1 MNKKIGNETIGK
13 IIVAALAIGAFFY
26 VKHNFTFNFVALFVA
41 LLGFMTLP
49 LWITER
55 PKRYIVDPQTRSK
68 TLDYVRNQKGRPV
81 FNPWASRIYALA
93 IWAFGCLA
101 LYALGNY
108 FNAHNN
114 VYYNYEHHALRVDGV
129 KVEGKDFVL
138 ASAERDA
145 FLDVPTINGDVV
157 IKGYDEEGVHLE
169 LKGVT
174 TPIYM
179 KQYSP
184 KSKDP
189 VGYKCANEL
198 MVPFRASDRVEIIFK
213 ASSSSEPSVVSFTIK
228 ECHEDG
234 ILGGIVKKSSDSI
247 ECDFTE
253 GQYTGISSFHTF
265 IRNGYSLEGMASDV
279 PLKTDLT
286 GINVVRADVALNCKR
301 RELYDKYSK
310 RPYYIELEKGHSVR
324 TVKVYGEKGLEVV
337 KNVSEVES
345 DETELTI
352 KYNEPFYIGSGDD
365 KSESIYFALAED
377 KTLQV
382 LYELPKY
389 QRLTSSDGGL
399 ESTVMVTST
408 LVNPN
413 ANGDGDSGL
422 IENLTDNVLLFDV
435 FNNYSNSFNIVP
447 FYLSYMGGPTN
458 ERMQFVVMTPSSDAV
473 SCGAKIGKDHAY
485 FSGVKSKNGTE
496 WLIQVEDF
504 KSTSPFR
511 STKMAW
517 ILFGSICLCMLS
529 LLYSGQRRLSTGLEY
544 AVYLVMIAFL
554 SVRFFLM
561 WRVTVFP
568 PLATISWFEFEHF
581 RDSKW
586 LNVALLGLGI
596 FFGII
601 TLIKVV
607 LNYTQKHK
615 ITLLEFLSRIRGLL
629 IAAALVA
636 VCALAGLV
644 LNWKAACVL
653 AAAILVVA
661 VLIRV
666 LWPGFLSKVAETV
679 CNPGVMFGLITLV
692 GVVVFLIAEVS
703 STPVLTVLLPVFAYL
718 VMDALI
724 YGLFAKT
731 YLQDFKRNH
740 KLDAVGERATAF
752 ALSMWNMLLI
762 SGVTLIADGGYGV
775 MFTMFALF
783 SLWFKIADL
792 YQYTR
797 YDKDS
802 KTVADGA
809 FWVLFAILTLIVIFY
824 KRLFLLLIN
833 SFVAGTAWLSVTLA
847 CLVLLLIVVCVLLLL
862 DQDAKSI
869 LAFVKMRYV
878 PISIISALFVA
889 ILVIGVI
896 KGPEKLSG
904 SHMEYRCRVHM
915 ENAGSILYNRIHT
928 PTEQNKFMQASLND
942 WILYEY
948 ERIGDDVK
956 AFGENGNG
964 YFKIQPQSKLGAMWF
979 AQTTDICISRYVIA
993 EHGKT
998 LAWLFVA
1005 AFAALLLIALREVS
1019 GYRWSRIV
1027 AVQVTLLFA
1036 VQSLMILLANTRAFI
1051 FFGQDF
1057 PLVSITSRLS
1067 SLYFFMLMMLCVVSA
1082 ILGRN
1087 KYLSDFADNLQLD
1100 TKLQAKNGAL
1110 RNNIIF
1116 FFVVAPTILYFTGKS
1131 DKNVVDDTEKP
1142 KTENVEVAKPKRL
1155 NEKQL
1160 RKKAESKKKDESAE
1174 GSSVEIKC
1182 ISCDERFEVSEND
1195 AVRIKH
1201 VEGQNLYVFECPKCG
1216 AEKDVRASSFR
1227 SDMKWLD
1234 EISFY
1239 KNGVYDVDTLLT
1251 VVNAELESIVNPA
1264 FRNYQKNVQG
1274 APRLQRNMSVYV
1286 AQVMDDTVY
1295 MRNAIAQCSEFTRK
1309 MLTRY
1314 RVEDSR
1320 DNSVRSLICVR
1331 NTRSFEFKKNRG
1343 QNTYKVLSKDTL
1355 EFCTSLEHF
1364 KYELPKKVAN
1374 RWDGHVVEVV
1384 RDNYPDTVYKTSG
1397 NGWDAVYIPAAYTG
1411 DGQPVQIVRAVDN
1424 GGFDLVGINALLSV
1438 TSKGLN
1444 VVNVS
1449 QRDFLISRD
1458 RVIDDLPLERYS
1470 YIARNILL
1478 NGKRTF
1484 IYPNG
1489 KKMFWARELTASKMR
1504 ELKSGDPD
1512 AEITVS
1518 TDLSNRL
1525 YDVYMKHVGSE
1536 EGSNDDRTVI
1546 CADGDGRIR
1555 AMVDYRSD
1563 PAFRLNP
1570 NDYKS
1575 IGEVSEFLS
1584 ANREKGRTTESRFFG
1599 NYANNALRRGPG
1611 STQKPI
1617 VWSAVTSMYNTGW
1630 WNNLKMAPVPLFRN
1644 ADNKSTL
1651 RTADKTYYYF
1661 KKYAG
1666 HSMESQ
1672 FKSRITDEGNEN
1684 PLNLREYMYKS
1695 SNYYNSV
1702 MAYLGAYSVEEISSA
1717 SNIFRDSKVYRGM
1730 TLPVRPVRS
1739 NYSTEAQFR
1748 SAMDAYGDN
1757 LKRYEAAIKSFPT
1770 MYIDKGERKPV
1781 TFDRF
1786 LNESMA
1792 LNAQALLPKGLYDN
1806 FGLEPIVSKP
1816 MSKRPY
1822 TYFNMSIR
1830 NGKTSDRQLNEYVV
1844 RSVAIG
1850 NNSVW
1855 QVSPRRMAEMYGR
1868 LVGLNKSYT
1877 LSLDAKTENGSAYKT
1892 AYDQFDLHKTWADPD
1907 KYQEVRKELLLGMSD
1922 VFSTKYDAT
1931 AKDLKLVGTVLGKK
1945 DGQTVTLSLDGGS
1958 AGSSSKFYIYGKTGT
1973 INGYWGSLDGEDHM
1987 LATVITDR
1995 PLSQCS
2001 AEELKDVKFYV
2012 IYQVDYSY
2020 KGHGWKEVDR
2030 DIILEVLHSKA
2041 FKKYM
2046 GLK

>member
-1 MNKKIGNETIGK
+1 MKNKIDNKTIGK
-13 IIVAALAIGAFFY
+13 ILIVALTIVAFLY
-26 VKHNFTFNFVALFVA
+26 VKHNFTFNFVALFMA
-41 LLGFMTLP
+41 LCGFMTLP
-49 LWITER
+49 LWITDR
-55 PKRYIVDPQTRSK
+55 PKRYIIDPQTRLK

-81 FNPWASRIYALA
+81 FNPWTSRIYALA

-114 VYYNYEHHALRVDGV
+114 VYYNYDHHALRVDGV
-129 KVEGKDFVL
+129 KVGPDKDFVL

-145 FLDVPTINGDVV
+145 FLDVPTINGEVL
-157 IKGYDEEGVHLE
+157 IKGYDSTGVHLE
-169 LKGVT
+169 LNGVT

-198 MVPFRASDRVEIIFK
+198 MVPFRAYDRVEIITH

-228 ECHEDG
+228 ELHEDG
-234 ILGGIVKKSSDSI
+234 ILGGIVKKPSDYI
-247 ECDFTE
+247 ECQFTE
-253 GQYTGISSFHTF
+253 GQYTGISSFDTF

-301 RELYDKYSK
+301 RDLHDKYSE
-310 RPYYIELEKGHSVR
+310 RPYFIELENGHSVK
-324 TVKVYGEKGLEVV
+324 TIKVYGKNGVEEKNV
-337 KNVSEVES
+337 NVSEMES

-352 KYNEPFYIGSGDD
+352 KYNEPFYVGSGDD
-365 KSESIYFALAED
+365 KSESIYFASAED
-377 KTLQV
+377 ETLHV

-389 QRLTSSDGGL
+389 QRLTSSDGGQ
-399 ESTVMVTST
+399 ESTAMVTST
-408 LVNPN
+408 LVNPS

-422 IENLTDNVLLFDV
+422 IENLTDNVLIFDL
-435 FNNYSNSFNIVP
+435 FNNYDNSFNIVP

-458 ERMQFVVMTPSSDAV
+458 ERMQFVVKTPPSDAV

-517 ILFGSICLCMLS
+517 ILFGSICLCILS
-529 LLYSGQRRLSTGLEY
+529 LLYSGKRNLSTGLEY
-544 AVYLVMIAFL
+544 AVYLVLIAFL
-554 SVRFFLM
+554 SIRFFLM

-581 RDSKW
+581 RDAKW
-586 LNVALLGLGI
+586 LNVTLMGLGI
-596 FFGII
+596 FFGVI

-607 LNYTQKHK
+607 LNYAQKQK
-615 ITLLEFLSRIRGLL
+615 ITILEFLFRVRAFLL
-629 IAAALVA
+629 VSALVA

-644 LNWKAACVL
+644 LGWKVAGLL
-653 AAAILVVA
+653 AVAILVVT

-666 LWPGFLSKVAETV
+666 VCPGFLSKVASKV
-679 CNPGVMFGLITLV
+679 SNPGVMFGLITLV
-692 GVVVFLIAEVS
+692 GSGVFMIAKMT

-718 VMDALI
+718 AVDALI

-731 YLQDFKRNH
+731 YLQDFKRNNT
-740 KLDAVGERATAF
+740 LDAVGERATAF

-802 KTVADGA
+802 KAVTNVA
-809 FWVLFAILTLIVIFY
+809 FWVLFAVLTLIVIFY
-824 KRLFLLLIN
+824 KRLFLLVIN
-833 SFVAGTAWLSVTLA
+833 SFVAGTAWLSVTIA
-847 CLVLLLIVVCVLLLL
+847 CLLLLLIVVCVLLLL
-862 DQDAKSI
+862 DQDVKSV
-869 LAFVKMRYV
+869 LAFVKKRYV

-889 ILVIGVI
+889 IVVLGVI
-896 KGPEKLSG
+896 YGPKKLSG

-915 ENAGSILYNRIHT
+915 ENAGSILYNRIQT

-956 AFGENGNG
+956 TFGEKGNG

-1005 AFAALLLIALREVS
+1005 AFVALLLIALREVS

-1027 AVQVTLLFA
+1027 VVQVSLLFA
-1036 VQSLMILLANTRAFI
+1036 VQALMILLANTRAFI

-1067 SLYFFMLMMLCVVSA
+1067 SLYFFMLMMLCVVSS
-1082 ILGRN
+1082 ILGRY
-1087 KYLSDFADNLQLD
+1087 KYLSDFADNIQLD

-1110 RNNIIF
+1110 RNNIIV
-1116 FFVVAPTILYFTGKS
+1116 FFVIAASVLYIIGKS
-1131 DKNVVDDTEKP
+1131 DQNVVNDTEKP
-1142 KTENVEVAKPKRL
+1142 KTENIVAKQKKL

-1160 RKKAESKKKDESAE
+1160 RKKVESKKKSESA
-1174 GSSVEIKC
+1174 GDS
-1182 ISCDERFEVSEND
+1182 
-1195 AVRIKH
+1195 
-1201 VEGQNLYVFECPKCG
+1201 
-1216 AEKDVRASSFR
+1216 
-1227 SDMKWLD
+1227 MKWLD
-1234 EISFY
+1234 EISYY
-1239 KNGVYDVDTLLT
+1239 KDGIYDVDTLLA

-1264 FRNYQKNVQG
+1264 FRSYQKNVQG

-1295 MRNAIAQCSEFTRK
+1295 MDNAISQCSEFTRK
-1309 MLTRY
+1309 MLERY
-1314 RVEDSR
+1314 REEDSKE
-1320 DNSVRSLICVR
+1320 NSIRSLICVR

-1343 QNTYKVLSKDTL
+1343 QNTYKVIPKDTL

-1364 KYELPKKVAN
+1364 KYELPKKVAD

-1438 TSKGLN
+1438 TSKELN

-1449 QRDFLISRD
+1449 QRDFLILSD
-1458 RVIDDLPLERYS
+1458 RVIDDLPLERYN

-1489 KKMFWARELTASKMR
+1489 KKMFWARELAASKMR

-1512 AEITVS
+1512 AEVTVS
-1518 TDLSNRL
+1518 ADLSNRL
-1525 YDVYMKHVGSE
+1525 YDVYMKYVRSE

-1546 CADGDGRIR
+1546 CADGDGRIK

-1584 ANREKGRTTESRFFG
+1584 VNREKGRTTESRFFG

-1630 WNNLKMAPVPLFRN
+1630 WNNLKMAPVPLFKN
-1644 ADNKSTL
+1644 ADNKSTV
-1651 RTADKTYYYF
+1651 RTADNTYYYF

-1684 PLNLREYMYKS
+1684 PLSLREYMYKS

-1702 MAYLGAYSVEEISSA
+1702 MAYLGAYSVEEISGA
-1717 SNIFRDSKVYRGM
+1717 SNIFRDSKVYKGM
-1730 TLPVRPVRS
+1730 TLPVKPVRS
-1739 NYSTEAQFR
+1739 NYSTEAQFKI
-1748 SAMDAYGDN
+1748 AMRAYDSN
-1757 LKRYEAAIKSFPT
+1757 LSRYDAAIKSFPT
-1770 MYIDKGERKPV
+1770 VYIDKRASNPV

-1792 LNAQALLPKGLYDN
+1792 LNAQALLPKGLYEN
-1806 FGLEPIVSKP
+1806 FGLEPIISKP

-1830 NGKTSDRQLNEYVV
+1830 NGKKSDRQLNEYVV

-1892 AYDQFDLHKTWADPD
+1892 AYDQFDLHETWGDPD

-1922 VFSTKYDAT
+1922 VFSQKQYAT
-1931 AKDLKLVGTVLGKK
+1931 AGALRLVGTVLGKR
-1945 DGQTVTLSLDGGS
+1945 DGQTVTLSLDDGS

-1987 LATVITDR
+1987 LATIITDS
-1995 PLSQCS
+1995 PLSKCS
-2001 AEELKDVKFYV
+2001 AEGLKDVKFYV

-2020 KGHGWKEVDR
+2020 KRHGWRDVDK
-2030 DIILEVLHSKA
+2030 DIILEVLQSKA